1 MKFDFY
7 ELVTRALRVRRA
19 TIQNGDP
26 IDFEE
31 RIIPE
36 HRECQK
42 TEFLSSISSHRNR
55 PITKKFSL
63 AIDAFP
69 SGGKVDGRVSSKPI
83 YSLFASWVRL

>member
-42 TEFLSSISSHRNR
+42 TEF
-55 PITKKFSL
+55 
-63 AIDAFP
+63 FP
-69 SGGKVDGRVSSKPI
+69 P
-83 YSLFASWVRL
+83 